1 MRIKAV
7 IDRFETG
14 KAVLLAGEQE
24 ISVNWPR
31 KLLPKAQEGDIL
43 SIEISVDVEATQQ
56 AKAEIDE
63 LYEKIIKQQGSDSS
77 KKKDFL

>member
-14 KAVLLAGEQE
+14 KAVLLVGEQE

-31 KLLPKAQEGDIL
+31 KLLPEAQEGDIL

-63 LYEKIIKQQGSDSS
+63 LYEAIVKQQGSDGS
-77 KKKDFL
+77 KK

>member
-24 ISVNWPR
+24 ISVNWPK
-31 KLLPKAQEGDIL
+31 KLLPAAQEGDIL

-63 LYEKIIKQQGSDSS
+63 LCEAIVEQQGSDGG
-77 KKKDFL
+77 KK